1 MFTPKT
7 FVPDPTPTKTTTAT
21 GHFVPKTFVPDKP
34 SVGGFINNVGT
45 SAENLVTG
53 IGTAIA
59 HPIDT
64 AKGMYQ
70 LGSGV
75 ISKFI
80 PGRQKSEDTA
90 DAVGKFY
97 KNRYG
102 GVENIKNTLYNDPIG
117 ALADVS
123 TVISGVGAG
132 AGLIGKAG
140 TASKLARASSLTD
153 PLAIAGRAVGAT
165 TRPLTKF
172 FPKMMENLPKADDL
186 VMRGVGNPT
195 VQKKMIVPAEKL
207 VPKYN
212 LWERTPEAV
221 TEVIKDLNKK
231 RQGAIEGAGSTAN
244 LQDLLKPLDDAI
256 LELKNNKFAMKSDS
270 AKGQLSEMMRR
281 RQDLVETFSIDE
293 SVDMPPIDTP
303 KLSVEP
309 VGGDLLS
316 EAKKYKT
323 LDEFKRYNK
332 ANTPYIDK
340 YLQQETGIEFVK
352 TGYPNEYKLFKNG
365 KRIGSFTGGEYSDS
379 GAILQQDK
387 LKFIIKNIS
396 IEPEYGGN
404 KYGTS
409 IVDAIKQ
416 YSELKRVPVV
426 AENVVGQS
434 ARYWEKVG
442 FNAPKVTD
450 ETAKSIGKNV
460 GNATY
465 NPKQNLDDI
474 YNQSKVVA
482 QGGINDVKP
491 TTKVQPFEQ
500 IKSTN
505 LNPKVKLSEYDAFR
519 REAIDPDVPQGAFDQ
534 ALSQNKAK
542 DAGAKT
548 ARRSIAKKVDEL
560 AGTKGLGQDLQSLY
574 KLRDVFEGYQARVK
588 NRQTLNV
595 HKMGGGILGGS
606 LAGAKGAITGFLV
619 EQIVNSPKGLE
630 MMYKVAKGV
639 EKGAFGKKLGQSGIL
654 SGIEKELAKYNLPN
668 TKEIAKMI
676 YNYGRAGRMT
686 NND

>member
-1 MFTPKT
+1 MLTPQRKAQMDAVIGGT
-7 FVPDPTPTKTTTAT
+7 TKNIQQTAPTLTPERRKQMDS
-21 GHFVPKTFVPDKP
+21 VLNKP
-34 SVGGFINNVGT
+34 SIGGFINNIGT
-45 SAENLVTG
+45 SAENLVTS
-53 IGTAIA
+53 TASAIA

-97 KNRYG
+97 KDRYG

-132 AGLIGKAG
+132 AGLAGKVG
-140 TASKLARASSLTD
+140 TASKLSKVASLTD
-153 PLAIAGRAVGAT
+153 PLQATVKAVGAT

-172 FPKMMENLPKADDL
+172 FPKMIENLPKADDL

-195 VQKKMIVPAEKL
+195 IQKKMIVPAEKI

-256 LELKNNKFAMKSDS
+256 LGLKNNKFAMKSDT
-270 AKGQLSEMMRR
+270 AKGQLNEMMRR
-281 RQDLVETFSIDE
+281 RQDLIETFSKPE
-293 SVDMPPIDTP
+293 SVDVPNLVDTSNKQSGLLDDVGALDQAMDILRDKKSSANAAHEAQTTISRLQEGYGVTGENPI
-303 KLSVEP
+303 
-309 VGGDLLS
+309 
-316 EAKKYKT
+316 
-323 LDEFKRYNK
+323 
-332 ANTPYIDK
+332 
-340 YLQQETGIEFVK
+340 
-352 TGYPNEYKLFKNG
+352 
-365 KRIGSFTGGEYSDS
+365 
-379 GAILQQDK
+379 
-387 LKFIIKNIS
+387 
-396 IEPEYGGN
+396 
-404 KYGTS
+404 
-409 IVDAIKQ
+409 
-416 YSELKRVPVV
+416 
-426 AENVVGQS
+426 
-434 ARYWEKVG
+434 KVG
-442 FNAPKVTD
+442 EKLQKMWKD
-450 ETAKSIGKNV
+450 V
-460 GNATY
+460 G
-465 NPKQNLDDI
+465 PGLD
-474 YNQSKVVA
+474 QSP
-482 QGGINDVKP
+482 I
-491 TTKVQPFEQ
+491 TTSQ
-500 IKSTN
+500 STN
-505 LNPKVKLSEYDAFR
+505 LNPKVKLSDYDAFR

-548 ARRSIAKKVDEL
+548 VRRSMASKVDEL
-560 AGTKGLGQDLQSLY
+560 AGTKDMGKDLQSLY
-574 KLRDVFEGYQARVK
+574 KLRDVFEGYQTRVK
-588 NRQTLNV
+588 NRQTVNV

-639 EKGAFGKKLGQSGIL
+639 EKGAFGKKLGKASIL

-686 NND
+686 NQ

>member
-1 MFTPKT
+1 MLTPQRKAQMDA
-7 FVPDPTPTKTTTAT
+7 VLGGSSQKQSPTGLTPQRKAQMDD
-21 GHFVPKTFVPDKP
+21 VLNKNKP
-34 SVGGFINNVGT
+34 SVGGFINNVGS
-45 SAENLVTG
+45 SAENLVTS
-53 IGTAIA
+53 IGSAIA
-59 HPIDT
+59 HPVDT

-97 KNRYG
+97 KDRYG

-123 TVISGVGAG
+123 TVVSGVGAG
-132 AGLIGKAG
+132 AGLLGKAG
-140 TASKLARASSLTD
+140 TASKLSKVASLAD
-153 PLAIAGRAVGAT
+153 PLQLTAKAVGAT

-172 FPKMMENLPKADDL
+172 FPSIAKNLPKADDL

-195 VQKKMIVPAEKL
+195 VQKKMIVPAEKI

-212 LWERTPEAV
+212 LWERTPESV
-221 TEVIKDLNKK
+221 TEVIKGLNTK
-231 RQGAIEGAGSTAN
+231 RQGAIEGAGATAN

-256 LELKNNKFAMKSDS
+256 SELKNNKFAMKSDS
-270 AKGQLSEMMRR
+270 AKGQLNEMMRR
-281 RQDLVETFSIDE
+281 RKDLVETFSKTE
-293 SVDMPPIDTP
+293 STDVPNIPDTSS
-303 KLSVEP
+303 K
-309 VGGDLLS
+309 
-316 EAKKYKT
+316 
-323 LDEFKRYNK
+323 
-332 ANTPYIDK
+332 
-340 YLQQETGIEFVK
+340 
-352 TGYPNEYKLFKNG
+352 
-365 KRIGSFTGGEYSDS
+365 
-379 GAILQQDK
+379 
-387 LKFIIKNIS
+387 
-396 IEPEYGGN
+396 
-404 KYGTS
+404 
-409 IVDAIKQ
+409 
-416 YSELKRVPVV
+416 
-426 AENVVGQS
+426 QS
-434 ARYWEKVG
+434 ALLDDVGALDQAMDILRNKKSSANSAHEAQSTIARLQEGYGITGENPIKVG
-442 FNAPKVTD
+442 EKLQ
-450 ETAKSIGKNV
+450 KMW
-460 GNATY
+460 
-465 NPKQNLDDI
+465 
-474 YNQSKVVA
+474 
-482 QGGINDVKP
+482 NDVGPGLDQSP
-491 TTKVQPFEQ
+491 TTTSQ
-500 IKSTN
+500 STN

-548 ARRSIAKKVDEL
+548 VRRSIAKKVDEL
-560 AGTKGLGQDLQSLY
+560 AGTKELGQDLQSLY
-574 KLRDVFEGYQARVK
+574 KLRDVFEGYQSRVK

-639 EKGAFGKKLGQSGIL
+639 EKGAFGKKLGRSGIL